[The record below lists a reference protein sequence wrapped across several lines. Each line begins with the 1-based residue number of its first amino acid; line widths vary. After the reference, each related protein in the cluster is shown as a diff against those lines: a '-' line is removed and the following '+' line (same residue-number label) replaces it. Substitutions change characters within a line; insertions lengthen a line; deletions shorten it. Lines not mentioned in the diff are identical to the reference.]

1 MRRLWVAVL
10 LLLVGACTG
19 PVRSFEVYESK
30 AGQTA
35 EVTASAVQ
43 TALLAV
49 DAAKGEKAYGR
60 YLTQVL
66 VEAEEDAGA
75 AQGTFDAIQPPDQR
89 ADELRARL
97 GELLTEATGTLADL
111 RIAARRGHFAEL
123 PDLAEPLPKVA
134 EELDAF
140 AEAHG

>member
-1 MRRLWVAVL
+1 MRRSWVVAL
-10 LLLVGACTG
+10 LVLVGACTG

-35 EVTASAVQ
+35 EVAVSAVQ

-75 AQGTFDAIQPPDQR
+75 AQGTFDGIQCPGWPR
-89 ADELRARL
+89 SWMPSPRPTDETALRGRP
-97 GELLTEATGTLADL
+97 GHPH
-111 RIAARRGHFAEL
+111 RHRRVCGHR
-123 PDLAEPLPKVA
+123 
-134 EELDAF
+134 
-140 AEAHG
+140 

>member
-1 MRRLWVAVL
+1 MRRSWVVV

-35 EVTASAVQ
+35 EVVASAVQ
-43 TALLAV
+43 TAALAV
-49 DAAKGEKAYGR
+49 DAAEGGKAYGR
-60 YLTQVL
+60 YLSQVL

-75 AQGTFDAIQPPDQR
+75 AEGTFDAIQPPDRR
-89 ADELRARL
+89 ADELRDRLDELL
-97 GELLTEATGTLADL
+97 GEATDTLAEL
-111 RIAARRGHFAEL
+111 RVAARRGRFADL
-123 PDLAEPLPKVA
+123 PELAEPLPKVA